1 MSKQIDAS
9 GSLNRRELIKI
20 GAAAGAVGL
29 MAAPAASWAAGG
41 SPVKIGMLDPRT
53 GTYAANG
60 GDEIRGAKMAMEEV
74 NKAGGILGQPLQL
87 IVEDSQGLP
96 GPAISKAQKLVHQDK
111 VNFLIGSV
119 SSAVSEALSQFAQQ
133 NNMLYVD
140 TGGHADDVTGS
151 KCAWTTFRTCSTTWM
166 LTSGDFKTLFDK
178 FGKKWYFITPDYS
191 FGHALQRD
199 YEAQLKQAGGTALG
213 SALAP
218 LGTTDFSSY
227 LIRARAANPDVLIC
241 LSAGDDLVN
250 LLKQAVQF
258 GMDKKAAIA
267 GALQE
272 MEVLEALPKAALLGW
287 WTMEWYWDQPN
298 VPHVADFVAR
308 YKAAYGGKVPTARSW
323 FGFVSVHAIALAAA
337 KAQSLDT
344 LKVVRALEGLEL
356 PPEVALQ
363 PGKCYY
369 RAEDHQMIA
378 NMYPGYVPKDAT
390 YPNLFKVADVVP
402 GAQIAKTAAEA
413 GCKITYPS

>member
-1 MSKQIDAS
+1 MSNQDEQRGMID
-9 GSLNRRELIKI
+9 RRHLMKI
-20 GAAAGAVGL
+20 GAAAGAAGVL
-29 MAAPAASWAAGG
+29 ASSTSSWAASGA
-41 SPVKIGMLDPRT
+41 PVKIGMLDPHT

-60 GDEIRGAKMAMEEV
+60 GDEIRGAQMAVEQV
-74 NKAGGILGQPLQL
+74 NKAGGVLGRPLQL
-87 IVEDSQGLP
+87 VVEDSQGLP
-96 GPAISKAQKLVHQDK
+96 GPAISKAQKLVSQDK
-111 VNFLIGSV
+111 VDFLIGAV
-119 SSAVSEALSQFAQQ
+119 SSAVAEALSQFAQQ
-133 NNMLYVD
+133 NKLVYVD
-140 TGGHADDVTGS
+140 TGGHADDVTGT

-166 LTSGDFKTLFDK
+166 LTSGDFETLFKK

-191 FGHALQRD
+191 FGHALERD
-199 YEAQLKQAGGTALG
+199 YIAQLTKAGGKSLG

-241 LSAGDDLVN
+241 LPAGDDLVN

-258 GMDKKAAIA
+258 GIDKKMTIA
-267 GALQE
+267 GAMQE
-272 MEVLEALPKAALLGW
+272 MEVLEALPKQALLGW
-287 WTMEWYWDQPN
+287 WTMEWYWNQPN
-298 VPHVADFVAR
+298 VPHVAEFVEE
-308 YKAAYGGKVPTARSW
+308 YKKISGGKVPTARVW
-323 FGFVSVHAIALAAA
+323 FGFVSAHALALAAN

-344 LKVVRALEGLEL
+344 MKVVKAMEGLEL

-378 NMYPGYVPKDAT
+378 NMYPGYVPKNAT
-390 YPNLFKVADVVP
+390 YPNLFTVAEVVP
-402 GAQIAKTAAEA
+402 GDQIAKSASDA